1 MTTRSRLVLV
11 SLSLVLLAP
20 VALLA
25 TTVSGTVTAGGE
37 AVAGA
42 SVFLGE
48 SEVTTDAAGAYS
60 IADAPAGA
68 QTLIV
73 FKEGFRTETR
83 SVTVPGTGTL
93 GEDFQLEP
101 DLLYSDTVVVTGTR
115 NPQTKRES
123 SVAITTLTNQQV
135 EDRAPR
141 STADLMKVVPGF
153 YVESSGG
160 EVGGNLFAR
169 GLPADGS
176 FRYVALM
183 EDGMPVY
190 DSTELSFVNADIF
203 VRVDENISEIE
214 AVRGGN
220 AALYGS
226 NAPGG
231 VVNFISKTGGS
242 TPQTT
247 LKLLGGTAGL
257 GRVDFNTNGPL
268 AQNWNYSLG
277 GFYRYDEG
285 IRDPGFPASTG
296 GQIKFN
302 LTRNFERG
310 FGRLYFKYLDDR
322 NIFYLPLP
330 FRAGK
335 NPSYVAGFPFDGTLT
350 TAEGNHVKVPRPNQ
364 QGLLDLPLDD
374 GQRQQGIT
382 LMAEFST
389 ELGDGWLLN
398 NSARYMDLDHSWNA
412 VVPFDLVHVA
422 DFAQGFVPAG
432 GSYQYSFTNHSDPF
446 STANDLLLTAG
457 LWHVEKPMTDFSDQ
471 FQLNKTFGS
480 GRVQHKFSLG
490 GYFGTYTAGNTW
502 FFNDILTDVRTQ
514 PRFVDLTV
522 YDAQGNPTRV
532 TDNGFRRFGSL
543 FVDANGNVDL
553 FAFFAGDQIQLNDK
567 LRLDLGGRWET
578 DTFRQTEA
586 LTTNYNLGD
595 PTTLADDAVGGD
607 TGRNRRVTQT
617 FDDVAFSVGINYLV
631 NDNVAVWGRG
641 STGYKMPNLDNYLFG
656 GADLKSESLI
666 QFEVGTRIG
675 TPRWGLNAS
684 TYLQRLSDFPSQDV
698 RVVNGQTV
706 FVTDFVGQ
714 AETYGL
720 EAELVAEPVKHFKIT
735 ASATLQHPE
744 YTDFN
749 EAGTDSQG
757 NPILIDRS
765 GKRVRRIPQE
775 IFDVTLAYDWGPL
788 GVSGNWNYIGQRFSN
803 VANTIELPAFDV
815 STFTATYK
823 LSSGAALEAAIANAF
838 DSKGLTEGNPR
849 LDENSAA
856 QGAVFLARPVLPRR
870 VTLGMRFE
878 F

>member
-1 MTTRSRLVLV
+1 MTDRSHVVLV
-11 SLSLVLLAP
+11 SLSLILLAP
-20 VALLA
+20 VALAA

-37 AVAGA
+37 AVAAA
-42 SVFLGE
+42 SVFLGD
-48 SEVTTDAAGAYS
+48 SEVATDAAGGYS

-73 FKEGFRTETR
+73 FKEGYRTETR
-83 SVTVPGTGTL
+83 PVTVPGTGSL
-93 GEDFQLEP
+93 SEDFQLAP
-101 DLLYSDTVVVTGTR
+101 DLLYSDTLVVTGTR

-135 EDRAPR
+135 EARAPR

-183 EDGMPVY
+183 EDGMPVF

-203 VRVDENISEIE
+203 VRVDENISEVE

-231 VVNFISKTGGS
+231 VINFISKTGGS
-242 TPQTT
+242 APQTT
-247 LKLLGGTAGL
+247 LKILGGTDGL

-285 IRDPGFPASTG
+285 VRDPGFPASTG

-310 FGRLYFKYLDDR
+310 FGRIYFKYLNDR

-330 FRAGK
+330 FQAGK
-335 NPSYVAGFPFDGTLT
+335 NPSYVNGFPFDGTLT
-350 TAEGNHVKVPRPNQ
+350 TAEGNHVQVPRPNQ

-374 GQRQQGIT
+374 GQRQEGIT

-389 ELGDGWLLN
+389 ELGGGWLLN
-398 NSARYMDLDHSWNA
+398 NTARYMDLDHSWNA
-412 VVPFDLVHVA
+412 VVPFDLVHVD
-422 DFAQGFVPAG
+422 DFAQGFLPAG
-432 GSYQYSFTNHSDPF
+432 GSYQYSFTNHSDAF

-471 FQLNKTFGS
+471 FQLTKTFGS
-480 GRVQHKFSLG
+480 GKVKHNFSLG
-490 GYFGTYTAGNTW
+490 GYAGTYEAGNTW
-502 FFNDILTDVRTQ
+502 FFNDILTDVRNQ

-543 FVDANGNVDL
+543 FVDATGNVDL

-567 LRLDLGGRWET
+567 LRLDVGGRWET

-586 LTTNYNLGD
+586 LTTNFNLGD
-595 PTTLADDAVGGD
+595 PTTLADDAVGGT

-617 FDDVAFSVGINYLV
+617 FDDVAFSVGVNYLV
-631 NDNVAVWGRG
+631 NDTVAVWGRG

-666 QFEVGTRIG
+666 QVEVGTRIG
-675 TPRWGLNAS
+675 TPRWGLNTSA
-684 TYLQRLSDFPSQDV
+684 YLQRLSDFPSQDV

-714 AETYGL
+714 AKTYGL
-720 EAELVAEPVKHFKIT
+720 EAELVAEPIRHFKIT

-749 EAGTDSQG
+749 ETGTDAQG
-757 NPILIDRS
+757 NPILLDRS

-775 IFDVTLAYDWGPL
+775 IFDVTLAYDWGRFGL
-788 GVSGNWNYIGQRFSN
+788 AGNWNYIGQRFSN

-815 STFTATYK
+815 STFTGTYK
-823 LSSGAALEAAIANAF
+823 FSSGATLEAAIVNAF
-838 DSKGLTEGNPR
+838 NSKGLTEGNPR